1 MDASNLLTLPAR
13 SINLSKRHSVLQMHL
28 NDLLKSR
35 RNDILQIAAKHGAHN
50 VRVFGSVARGEAD
63 SQSDIDLLVEFKRG
77 TTLLGHAALIQ
88 ELEEFLGVKVDVVSD
103 RGLRERV
110 RDRVLNEAVA
120 L

>member
-1 MDASNLLTLPAR
+1 MY
-13 SINLSKRHSVLQMHL
+13 L

-35 RNDILQIAAKHGAHN
+35 RDEILQIAAKHGAHN

-63 SQSDIDLLVEFKRG
+63 FKSDIDLLVEFKRG
-77 TTLLGHAALIQ
+77 TTLLGHAALEQ
-88 ELEEFLGVKVDVVSD
+88 ELKELLGVKVDVVSE

-110 RDRVLNEAVA
+110 RDRVLSEAVA